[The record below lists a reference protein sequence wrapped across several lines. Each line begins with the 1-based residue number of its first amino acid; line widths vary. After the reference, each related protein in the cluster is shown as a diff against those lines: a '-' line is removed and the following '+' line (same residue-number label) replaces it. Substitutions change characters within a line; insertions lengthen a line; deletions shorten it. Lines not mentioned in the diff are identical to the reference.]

1 MMSKWYQPI
10 SSIQKEINFVPNL
23 TALSPLGF
31 TAPHKVVVSTYTI
44 SEVTDRAMISI
55 TARKG
60 SASAVKT
67 ILTKIL
73 NQPAPEVGG
82 YCAGEIE
89 AFWTGQGQ
97 WMLTAPFDD
106 HEDIVAS
113 FVGTFKGKASLT
125 DQTDGWCRFA
135 IAGQDIN
142 RLCSLLCNID
152 MRKLIDGKASRTSIE
167 HIGCFLVR
175 IADECLHIIAP
186 RSSAGSLYHAI
197 SAAAKSVR
205 F

>member
-1 MMSKWYQPI
+1 M
-10 SSIQKEINFVPNL
+10 PNL

-31 TAPHKVVVSTYTI
+31 AAPHKDTVGAYTI
-44 SEVTDRAMISI
+44 SEVADRAMASV

-60 SASAVKT
+60 STATVKT
-67 ILTKIL
+67 ILAKIL
-73 NQPAPEVGG
+73 NQPAPEVGV
-82 YCAGEIE
+82 YCAGKIE

-97 WMLTAPFDD
+97 WMLAAPFDD

-125 DQTDGWCRFA
+125 EQTDGWCRFA
-135 IAGQDIN
+135 ISGPDID

-152 MRKLIDGKASRTSIE
+152 MHGLTAGKASRTSIE

-175 IADECLHIIAP
+175 VADDSLHIIGP
-186 RSSAGSLYHAI
+186 RSSAGSLHHAI
-197 SAAAKSVR
+197 SAAAKSAP

>member
-1 MMSKWYQPI
+1 MSKWFQPI
-10 SSIQKEINFVPNL
+10 LSIQKGTNFVPKL
-23 TALSPLGF
+23 HAVSPLGF
-31 TAPHKVVVSTYTI
+31 TTPHKHMVGAYAI
-44 SEVTDRAMISI
+44 SEVTDRAMASV
-55 TARKG
+55 TARKDCG
-60 SASAVKT
+60 AAVKN

-73 NQPAPEVGG
+73 KQPAPEVGG

-97 WMLTAPFDD
+97 WMLAAPFDD

-125 DQTDGWCRFA
+125 EQTDGWCRFS
-135 IAGQDIN
+135 ISGPDID

-152 MRKLIDGKASRTSIE
+152 MRGLIAGKASRTSIE

-175 IADECLHIIAP
+175 VADDSLHIIGP
-186 RSSAGSLYHAI
+186 RSSAGSLHHAI
-197 SAAAKSVR
+197 SAAAKSAP